1 MALSSPL
8 LEQLDTQLDALTQA
22 LLAGAP
28 IFAVLGGLAL
38 GLFWSEGQP
47 LASVPLSHYQITV
60 NPSLPALPLFT
71 LAGLVFARSGAAGR
85 LGTLFTAC
93 FGSGATGSAVAAA
106 VLCSCFT
113 AFTGG
118 SGVTILA
125 LGGLLLGAGM
135 LLGLGSSDGHGGADT
150 AHAHATTGHDA
161 AHHSHQVH
169 HVSGAEHGPGPG
181 QTDHAPDQ
189 PIDHGADHDAT
200 FLAHVADLL
209 GLGRVPLNIS
219 LMLMLLIFGGTGT
232 TVNLALAERLAGGGS
247 ALPSILIAV
256 LAVLVLAGPCSRLL
270 GKVAPSIETYPV
282 TRRDLIGCTAI
293 LLNDTD
299 EQGGYAQAR
308 DREGNVHNITCRTY
322 GAAPAAGEAPGRG
335 PLPKGTQ
342 VLIIDFEPASNRYAV
357 EKCPDEPAELAALTH
372 KHPRPRRVATRS

>member
-1 MALSSPL
+1 MI
-8 LEQLDTQLDALTQA
+8 Q
-22 LLAGAP
+22 LLAWYN
-28 IFAVLGGLAL
+28 L
-38 GLFWSEGQP
+38 LFYIP
-47 LASVPLSHYQITV
+47 LI
-60 NPSLPALPLFT
+60 
-71 LAGLVFARSGAAGR
+71 
-85 LGTLFTAC
+85 
-93 FGSGATGSAVAAA
+93 
-106 VLCSCFT
+106 
-113 AFTGG
+113 
-118 SGVTILA
+118 
-125 LGGLLLGAGM
+125 GGLLLGAGM
-135 LLGLGSSDGHGGADT
+135 LLGLGSSDGHGEADT

-169 HVSGAEHGPGPG
+169 DVSGAEHGPG
-181 QTDHAPDQ
+181 QADHAPGQ
-189 PIDHGADHDAT
+189 SVGHSVGHSVNHSVNHSVDHGADHDAT
-200 FLAHVADLL
+200 FLTHVADLL

-219 LMLMLLIFGGTGT
+219 LMLMMLIFGGTGT

-322 GAAPAAGEAPGRG
+322 GAAPTAGAEPGRG

-357 EKCPDEPAELAALTH
+357 EKCPDEPTELAALTH

>member
-1 MALSSPL
+1 MI
-8 LEQLDTQLDALTQA
+8 Q
-22 LLAGAP
+22 LLAWYN
-28 IFAVLGGLAL
+28 L
-38 GLFWSEGQP
+38 LFYIP
-47 LASVPLSHYQITV
+47 LI
-60 NPSLPALPLFT
+60 
-71 LAGLVFARSGAAGR
+71 
-85 LGTLFTAC
+85 
-93 FGSGATGSAVAAA
+93 
-106 VLCSCFT
+106 
-113 AFTGG
+113 
-118 SGVTILA
+118 
-125 LGGLLLGAGM
+125 GGLLLGAGM
-135 LLGLGSSDGHGGADT
+135 LLGLGSSDGDGAADT
-150 AHAHATTGHDA
+150 GHAHATAGHDS

-169 HVSGAEHGPGPG
+169 PASGAGHGPGYG
-181 QTDHAPDQ
+181 QAQTDHAPDQ
-189 PIDHGADHDAT
+189 SIDHGADHGADHDAT

-209 GLGRVPLNIS
+209 GLGRVPLSIS

-322 GAAPAAGEAPGRG
+322 SAAPTASEAPSRG